1 MKNLLSNGITN
12 WKFSQIY
19 CWRRSGNFNRL
30 PPYNPHMYSAAHRKS
45 LLELPWMFII
55 QDFPIESNEKL
66 GTRKTF
72 YCQNMNIAK
81 QKTKRKLRNSSL
93 PFAFFAPTTTKK
105 SFSEKT
111 KIPLRAKKNFLG
123 KVLPRFKQL
132 QTRKTLPSSSPST
145 AQTGR
150 HCKSDLWMVFPSV
163 RIFYSPASENARELS
178 WGEWKMEASRLRSEE
193 EMRKIRISRDSFTR
207 KQKNK
212 SERLFQPSSLKRR
225 RFFH

>member
-1 MKNLLSNGITN
+1 MKN
-12 WKFSQIY
+12 
-19 CWRRSGNFNRL
+19 
-30 PPYNPHMYSAAHRKS
+30 SA
-45 LLELPWMFII
+45 
-55 QDFPIESNEKL
+55 QEKP
-66 GTRKTF
+66 F
-72 YCQNMNIAK
+72 IAK
-81 QKTKRKLRNSSL
+81 TLRNKKRRGNWETHHCHLRSL
-93 PFAFFAPTTTKK
+93 HPRRRKK
-105 SFSEKT
+105 SFSEKA